1 MIDRCCDRATGIR
14 RSVPLVAW
22 KNREPDLEVPPAS
35 HTTAHES
42 AVTVAPFR
50 AWRGSRLVI
59 ARGPARDTIEH
70 DAILHCVTARHY
82 GESGLLNQAK
92 RF

>member
-1 MIDRCCDRATGIR
+1 VIDQSVRRATGMW
-14 RSVPLVAW
+14 RSVFQVAW
-22 KNREPDLEVPPAS
+22 KDRVPDLEVPPAS

-70 DAILHCVTARHY
+70 DASLHCVTARHY